1 MEHLRESAQL
11 VNLLDLIEAQD
22 ARDKAIQQVTDHAD
36 PVWIDRVTR
45 LVMHVAAEHPE
56 GFTTDDVW
64 HECERSGIAQPAEPR
79 ALGAIMLRL
88 ARDSSIHKT
97 GRYVTSRR
105 KACHA
110 RPIPVWRLG

>member
-1 MEHLRESAQL
+1 M
-11 VNLLDLIEAQD
+11 NLLDLIAAQD
-22 ARDKAIQQVTDHAD
+22 ARDRAVAQVEEHSD
-36 PVWIDRVTR
+36 PQWIDRVTR
-45 LVMHVAAEHPE
+45 VVMYVASINED

-64 HECERSGIAQPAEPR
+64 QYCETRGIPQPAEPR

-88 ARDSSIHKT
+88 TREGSIAKT

-110 RPIPVWRLG
+110 RPIPVWRST

>member
-1 MEHLRESAQL
+1 M
-11 VNLLDLIEAQD
+11 NLLDLIAAQD
-22 ARDKAIQQVTDHAD
+22 ARDRAVAQVEEHAD
-36 PVWIDRVTR
+36 PVWVDRVTR
-45 LVMHVAAEHPE
+45 VVMYVASTNPD

-64 HECERSGIAQPAEPR
+64 EYCETRSIPQPAEPR

-88 ARDSSIHKT
+88 TRDGSIAKT

-110 RPIPVWRLG
+110 RPIPVWRST